1 MGPRRLLSLL
11 GLALWAAALVG
22 CGGDALALDP
32 VASAAGKTAETDSA
46 RIAFAATVNV
56 SSVGEMTMNGTG
68 IYDGRSKTGW
78 MNMNFSLPA
87 SAQAELGGN
96 PNMEMIFDAHD
107 GFVMYMR
114 SSMFRELSEKWI
126 KMDLEKLADEEGIDL
141 NTLMNANQADP
152 NQTLRMLMASSGAR
166 VSGSD
171 TIRGVRTTRYSFRVD
186 LRRLADDNKALRESL
201 NKVIEVMGVDSYPAE
216 AWIDA
221 EGRVRRLKIAMSMS
235 MPQAGNMTMTMV
247 EDLYDFGARAEIF
260 PPPDDQ
266 VVDLSKL
273 VGG

>member
-1 MGPRRLLSLL
+1 
-11 GLALWAAALVG
+11 
-22 CGGDALALDP
+22 
-32 VASAAGKTAETDSA
+32 
-46 RIAFAATVNV
+46 
-56 SSVGEMTMNGTG
+56 
-68 IYDGRSKTGW
+68 
-78 MNMNFSLPA
+78 
-87 SAQAELGGN
+87 
-96 PNMEMIFDAHD
+96 
-107 GFVMYMR
+107 
-114 SSMFRELSEKWI
+114 
-126 KMDLEKLADEEGIDL
+126 
-141 NTLMNANQADP
+141 
-152 NQTLRMLMASSGAR
+152 
-166 VSGSD
+166 
-171 TIRGVRTTRYSFRVD
+171 VRTTRYSFRVD